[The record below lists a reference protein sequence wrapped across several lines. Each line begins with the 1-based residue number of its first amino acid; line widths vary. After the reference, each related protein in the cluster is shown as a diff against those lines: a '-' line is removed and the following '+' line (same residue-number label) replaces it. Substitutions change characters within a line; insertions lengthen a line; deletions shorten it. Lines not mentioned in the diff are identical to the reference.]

1 MLCFLGEY
9 AVIQTGLVVA
19 ERVLQLEV
27 YGRVPKE
34 ELVGKVLEIV
44 KTQQI
49 KQPVIVLLQTLE

>member
-1 MLCFLGEY
+1 
-9 AVIQTGLVVA
+9 
-19 ERVLQLEV
+19 VLQLEV